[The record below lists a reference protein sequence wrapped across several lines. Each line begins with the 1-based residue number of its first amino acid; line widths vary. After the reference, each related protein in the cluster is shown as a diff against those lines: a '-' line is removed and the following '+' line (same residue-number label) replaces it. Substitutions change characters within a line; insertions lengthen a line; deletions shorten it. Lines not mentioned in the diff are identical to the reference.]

1 MVIYSGIITT
11 KTFDINKNIF
21 QWLLLYVCV
30 CVCVYGFLKIL
41 CFCLSANVIFMSE
54 KQNCACFLQ
63 LEKRFKSTL
72 IF

>member
-1 MVIYSGIITT
+1 MNILVSPPSYRLKYKQKYFPMITT
-11 KTFDINKNIF
+11 IH
-21 QWLLLYVCV
+21 VCV